1 MLINRVSR
9 QIMNTPE
16 LEPLVRALRS
26 GEDAT
31 LAVAQSARP
40 LMLASIWADDPRPC
54 LFVVS
59 GEDAADRAARA
70 LAAWLGQDVVCRYPD
85 RRDYPWSEK
94 APDDAVIGARC
105 QAVARLAEGEQ
116 CVVVASARA
125 LLRRVPP
132 AGSGYY
138 ASSTFA
144 VGDEVP
150 FDEIPAL
157 LVGMGYADNGEADAP
172 GSFHVHGDAVDIFP
186 AQATSPVRIEFFGDE
201 IDRVRRMVAA
211 TGQTIGELESVTVSP
226 CREMALTDETVARA
240 SAALYKRAQ
249 NDNALAADL
258 ELIEARSDQPS
269 LERYLPALY
278 GATAT
283 PIDHAS
289 DRTLVVLAEPRA
301 LFDDCMRASDE
312 AEQAASVARVST
324 QGLYTSPR
332 QLDFGR
338 QQRLSFASM
347 MRAGAGSVTATLEVK
362 QTGVNGSDAKLLGRV
377 RQLIESRCVT
387 LFAVP
392 DRAAREALELRFSDE
407 NIAFGESLG
416 AAAENCRDV
425 HDDDARFDAPPL
437 PRDRVTF
444 TDAPVPAGVV
454 IPSARLG
461 ILSVD
466 DLTSRTARARRRAK
480 RVDPTSV
487 TFPFKPG
494 DYVVHATH
502 GIALFSEIVRQE
514 VGGKERDYF
523 LLTYAGGDK
532 LFVPL
537 EQVDRITRYVGPD
550 GDSPRLTRLNTA
562 DWSRATGK
570 ARKSAKK
577 LAFDLVDLYTRRS
590 SVPGFAFSPDTP
602 AQADMESSFSY
613 ELTPDQASA
622 VADIKADMESKK
634 PMDRLLCGDVG
645 FGKTEVAL
653 RAAFKCCQDGRQVMV
668 LCPTTIL
675 AQQHYET
682 FFERFSPF
690 DLKVAV
696 LSRFITPAQQ
706 RRALA
711 GFADG
716 SVDVLVGTHR
726 LLSADVNPYDL
737 GLVIIDEEQRF
748 GVQHKEQLK
757 NMREQVDVLTL
768 SATPIPR
775 TMQMAMSGVRDM
787 SLIMTPPPGRLP
799 VKVTVGE
806 YDPDV
811 VSAAIREELARKGQV
826 YYVSNRV
833 HTIDD
838 AVARVTEAAPEA
850 RVGVAHGK
858 MSAKQVE
865 DMMLQFNEHEID
877 VLVAT
882 TIIESGI
889 DNSHTNTLIIEDSHR
904 LGLAQ
909 LYQLKGR
916 VGRSKLQAYAY
927 FMFPGETPL
936 TPEATDRLT
945 AINEYQDLGS
955 GMKIAM
961 RDLEIRGAGS
971 LMGAEQHGNLSSV
984 GFDLFTQM
992 LGEAVAEARGE
1003 TRDVELAEVN
1013 INLPADFFLAEE
1025 YLPEV
1030 DRRVLVYRKLAAAV
1044 DLAEV
1049 DGLQKETE
1057 ERFGALPLAGK
1068 NLFDRA
1074 RIRIRAQ
1081 RLGCESV
1088 SLSNGRVIFQ
1098 GVEVPRAT
1106 ALKLKGEGALS
1117 YPKSKKLAY
1126 PFRRKDSELMPVALG
1141 VLSQLGGDDESE
1153 D

>member
-1 MLINRVSR
+1 MLIDRVSR
-9 QIMNTPE
+9 QLLAAPE
-16 LEPLVRALRS
+16 LLPLVHELEA
-26 GEDAT
+26 GNDAT

-40 LMLASIWADDPRPC
+40 LVLAALWAANPRPC
-54 LFVVS
+54 LLVVS
-59 GEDAADRAARA
+59 GEEAADRTARS
-70 LAAWLGQDVVCRYPD
+70 LGAWLGQDVVARYPERKD
-85 RRDYPWSEK
+85 RPWADT
-94 APDDAVIGARC
+94 APDDAVIGTRC
-105 QAVARLAEGEQ
+105 RSVARLAAGER
-116 CVVVASARA
+116 CVIVASAHA

-132 AGSGYY
+132 RGSGYF

-144 VGDEVP
+144 GGEEVP
-150 FDEIPAL
+150 FEDVPAL
-157 LVGMGYADNGEADAP
+157 LVGMGYNDAGDVDAP
-172 GSFHVHGDAVDIFP
+172 GTFRVHGDAVDVWP
-186 AQATSPVRIEFFGDE
+186 AQAASPVRMEFFGDE
-201 IDRVRRMVAA
+201 IDRVRRMVPS
-211 TGQTIGELESVTVSP
+211 TGQTIGELREVTVSP

-240 SAALYKRAQ
+240 ERALYHAAEESSKV
-249 NDNALAADL
+249 AADL
-258 ELIEARSDQPS
+258 ELIRQRSAAPS
-269 LERYLPALY
+269 LERYLPQLY
-278 GATAT
+278 GSTAS
-283 PIDHAS
+283 PLEHLSAEA
-289 DRTLVVLAEPRA
+289 LVVLAEPRA
-301 LFDDCMRASDE
+301 LFDDCMRAADE
-312 AEQAASVARVST
+312 VLAAANAARVPLE
-324 QGLYTSPR
+324 GIYTSPR
-332 QLDFGR
+332 DLDFGT
-338 QQRLSFASM
+338 QQRLSFSSM
-347 MRAGAGSVTATLEVK
+347 LRAGSGATTAELVVRQPGIAGSD
-362 QTGVNGSDAKLLGRV
+362 SKLLGRV
-377 RQLIESRCVT
+377 RQLVKDRSVV

-392 DRAAREALELRFSDE
+392 DRGARESLELRLTDE
-407 NIAFGESLG
+407 NVPFLESLG
-416 AAAENCRDV
+416 TAAENNDPQV
-425 HDDDARFDAPPL
+425 PPL
-437 PRDRVTF
+437 ERGRVTF
-444 TDAPVPAGVV
+444 TDAPVPAGIVV
-454 IPSARLG
+454 PGASLA
-461 ILSVD
+461 ILSVS
-466 DLTSRTARARRRAK
+466 DLSSRTAKARRRAR

-502 GIALFSEIVRQE
+502 GIALFSQIVRQE
-514 VGGKERDYF
+514 VAGRERDYF
-523 LLTYAGGDK
+523 LLEYAGGDK

-550 GDSPRLTRLNTA
+550 GASPRLTRLNTA
-562 DWSRATGK
+562 DWSRATNK

-590 SVPGFAFSPDTP
+590 SVPGYAFSPDSP
-602 AQADMESSFSY
+602 VQQEMEASFPY
-613 ELTPDQASA
+613 ELTHDQKTAI
-622 VADIKADMESKK
+622 ADIKADMEARR

-653 RAAFKCCQDGRQVMV
+653 RAAFKCCQDAKQVMV

-675 AQQHYET
+675 AQQHFET
-682 FFERFSPF
+682 FFSRFAPF
-690 DLKVAV
+690 DLKVSV
-696 LSRFITPAQQ
+696 LSRFVTPAQQ
-706 RRALA
+706 RRALE

-716 SVDVLVGTHR
+716 SVDVLIGTHR

-737 GLVIIDEEQRF
+737 GLVVIDEEQRF

-806 YDPDV
+806 WDPDL
-811 VSAAIREELARKGQV
+811 VSAAIRDELARKGQV

-838 AVARVTEAAPEA
+838 AVSRVTEAAPEA

-858 MSAKQVE
+858 MSAREVE
-865 DMMLQFNEHEID
+865 DVMLRFQEHEID

-889 DNSHTNTLIIEDSHR
+889 DNPRTNTLIIEDSQR

-916 VGRSKLQAYAY
+916 VGRGRTQAYAY
-927 FMFPGETPL
+927 FMFPAEQPL

-1003 TRDVELAEVN
+1003 TRDPEQAEVT

-1025 YLPEV
+1025 YLPDV
-1030 DRRVLVYRKLAAAV
+1030 DRRVLVYRQLAAAV

-1049 DGLQKETE
+1049 DAAQRDCE
-1057 ERFGALPLAGK
+1057 ERYGALPLAGR

-1074 RIRIRAQ
+1074 RVRIRAQ
-1081 RLGCESV
+1081 RLGCTTV
-1088 SLSNGRVIFQ
+1088 SLTAGRLTYQ
-1098 GVEVPRAT
+1098 GLEVPRAT
-1106 ALKLKGEGALS
+1106 ALKLKERGAVV
-1117 YPKSKKLAY
+1117 YPKTKKVAY
-1126 PFRRKDSELMPVALG
+1126 PFHRSEEEVMPAALG
-1141 VLSQLGGDDESE
+1141 VLEQVGGDDEVE
-1153 D
+1153 E

>member
-1 MLINRVSR
+1 
-9 QIMNTPE
+9 
-16 LEPLVRALRS
+16 
-26 GEDAT
+26 
-31 LAVAQSARP
+31 
-40 LMLASIWADDPRPC
+40 
-54 LFVVS
+54 
-59 GEDAADRAARA
+59 
-70 LAAWLGQDVVCRYPD
+70 
-85 RRDYPWSEK
+85 
-94 APDDAVIGARC
+94 
-105 QAVARLAEGEQ
+105 
-116 CVVVASARA
+116 
-125 LLRRVPP
+125 
-132 AGSGYY
+132 
-138 ASSTFA
+138 
-144 VGDEVP
+144 
-150 FDEIPAL
+150 
-157 LVGMGYADNGEADAP
+157 
-172 GSFHVHGDAVDIFP
+172 
-186 AQATSPVRIEFFGDE
+186 
-201 IDRVRRMVAA
+201 
-211 TGQTIGELESVTVSP
+211 
-226 CREMALTDETVARA
+226 
-240 SAALYKRAQ
+240 
-249 NDNALAADL
+249 
-258 ELIEARSDQPS
+258 
-269 LERYLPALY
+269 
-278 GATAT
+278 
-283 PIDHAS
+283 
-289 DRTLVVLAEPRA
+289 
-301 LFDDCMRASDE
+301 
-312 AEQAASVARVST
+312 
-324 QGLYTSPR
+324 
-332 QLDFGR
+332 
-338 QQRLSFASM
+338 
-347 MRAGAGSVTATLEVK
+347 
-362 QTGVNGSDAKLLGRV
+362 
-377 RQLIESRCVT
+377 
-387 LFAVP
+387 
-392 DRAAREALELRFSDE
+392 
-407 NIAFGESLG
+407 
-416 AAAENCRDV
+416 
-425 HDDDARFDAPPL
+425 
-437 PRDRVTF
+437 
-444 TDAPVPAGVV
+444 
-454 IPSARLG
+454 
-461 ILSVD
+461 
-466 DLTSRTARARRRAK
+466 
-480 RVDPTSV
+480 
-487 TFPFKPG
+487 
-494 DYVVHATH
+494 
-502 GIALFSEIVRQE
+502 
-514 VGGKERDYF
+514 
-523 LLTYAGGDK
+523 
-532 LFVPL
+532 
-537 EQVDRITRYVGPD
+537 
-550 GDSPRLTRLNTA
+550 
-562 DWSRATGK
+562 
-570 ARKSAKK
+570 
-577 LAFDLVDLYTRRS
+577 
-590 SVPGFAFSPDTP
+590 
-602 AQADMESSFSY
+602 
-613 ELTPDQASA
+613 
-622 VADIKADMESKK
+622 
-634 PMDRLLCGDVG
+634 
-645 FGKTEVAL
+645 
-653 RAAFKCCQDGRQVMV
+653 
-668 LCPTTIL
+668 
-675 AQQHYET
+675 
-682 FFERFSPF
+682 
-690 DLKVAV
+690 
-696 LSRFITPAQQ
+696 
-706 RRALA
+706 
-711 GFADG
+711 
-716 SVDVLVGTHR
+716 
-726 LLSADVNPYDL
+726 
-737 GLVIIDEEQRF
+737 
-748 GVQHKEQLK
+748 
-757 NMREQVDVLTL
+757 
-768 SATPIPR
+768 
-775 TMQMAMSGVRDM
+775 
-787 SLIMTPPPGRLP
+787 MTPPPGRLP

>member
-59 GEDAADRAARA
+59 GEEAADRAARA

-85 RRDYPWSEK
+85 RRDYPWSGK

-105 QAVARLAEGEQ
+105 QAVARLAEGER
-116 CVVVASARA
+116 CIVVASARS

-138 ASSTFA
+138 ASSTFS

-150 FDEIPAL
+150 FDEVPAL
-157 LVGMGYADNGEADAP
+157 LVGMGYSDNGEADAP
-172 GSFHVHGDAVDIFP
+172 GSFHVHGDAVDVFP

-269 LERYLPALY
+269 LERYLPAFY

-416 AAAENCRDV
+416 TAAENSRDV
-425 HDDDARFDAPPL
+425 RDDDARFDAPPL
-437 PRDRVTF
+437 LRDRVTF